1 MAYKKSYLSLMIL
14 TALFLF
20 PVSVIAASLKV
31 SWNANTDSD
40 LAGYKVYYGTTSGT
54 YSDIVNVGNA
64 TSYTIPSLS
73 TGKTYYVAVTA
84 YDTSSNES
92 EKSTEM
98 SAYVPVPD
106 TTAPTG
112 SIVINAGAATT
123 PTRSVTLTLSATDA
137 SGVAAMKISNDG
149 TTWSDEC
156 TFSTSQAWVLTSGDG
171 LKTVYAMFKDT
182 AGNWSSAV
190 SDTISLGLDSDGDG
204 LTDAWEVANGLDATY
219 AYDAGLDSDG
229 DGFTNIE
236 EYYNGTDPQNVSD
249 TAPSV
254 SAGGN
259 QQSDPTRI
267 YLKGTASDPNGLTLT
282 YAWTQVSGPATVT
295 LVNANTLN
303 ANFLAVKAGVYRFM
317 LTCSN
322 GRSSTSSTVDI
333 TINNVAPTVSAGND
347 VTIKAGQTISITA
360 SGADANNDTL
370 TYAWTFVEG
379 PSISLPA
386 LNSQTLSMTP
396 QNPGSY
402 RFSVK
407 CYDGVNYSAS
417 DEVTVT
423 VNAVNSAPT
432 ANAGPDQTVQLGSV
446 VTLDG
451 SASSDPDNNQ
461 LTYKWSQLSG
471 PQITSASNVYT
482 ANPSFTAYSTGTYVI
497 QLIVNDGTVDST
509 ADTVTVTVVSA
520 NNAPSADAGD
530 DCTVNVGTLV
540 TLDAS
545 GSVDPDGNTLSYK
558 WSQVSGASVTLSS
571 TTAMKPTFT
580 PTVAGVLEFKVVV
593 SDGQAQSEDTVQVT
607 VNSTNHVPVA
617 NAGTGIA
624 ATVGQTVT
632 LDGSASSDADGN
644 ALTYAWSQTAGT
656 VVSLTNP
663 NSAKPSFV
671 PLVAGTYTFALTVSD
686 GKATSAPAS
695 VTVSV
700 QAASTVS
707 IQPLSPAN
715 GSTVSTRPTIKWS
728 ATNLTTFTLYAKV
741 GSGSSYSKMYSGTA
755 TSYTVS
761 SSLWSMFVPSKS
773 TVYWYVVG
781 ANSSKQVTSAVFYFK
796 KK

>member
-1 MAYKKSYLSLMIL
+1 MAYKKSFLSLMIL
-14 TALFLF
+14 TMLFLF
-20 PVSVIAASLKV
+20 PMSVIAASLKI

-40 LAGYKVYYGTTSGT
+40 LSGYKVYYGTTSGT
-54 YSDIVNVGNA
+54 YATTVNVGNA
-64 TSYTIPSLS
+64 TTYTIPSLS
-73 TGKTYYVAVTA
+73 TGKTYYAAITA
-84 YDTSSNES
+84 YDTSANES
-92 EKSTEM
+92 VKSSEV
-98 SAYVPVPD
+98 SAYIPVPD

-112 SIVINAGAATT
+112 SIVINAGAALTS
-123 PTRSVTLTLSATDA
+123 TRSVTLTLSASDA
-137 SGVAAMKISNDG
+137 SGVTGMKISNDG
-149 TTWSDEC
+149 TSWSDEC
-156 TFSTSQAWVLTSGDG
+156 TFSTSQTWVLTTDDG
-171 LKTVYAMFKDT
+171 LKTVYAMFKDS

-190 SDTISLGLDSDGDG
+190 SDTINFGLDSDGDG
-204 LTDAWEVANGLDATY
+204 LTDAWEIASGLDKTNAD
-219 AYDAGLDSDG
+219 DAGLDSDS

-236 EYYNGTDPQNVSD
+236 EYYNGTDPQDPYD
-249 TAPSV
+249 TAPTL
-254 SAGGN
+254 SAGSN

-267 YLKGTASDPNGLTLT
+267 YLSGSTTDPNGLTLT
-282 YAWTQVSGPATVT
+282 YAWTQVSGTAVT

-322 GRSSTSSTVDI
+322 SKGSSSSTVDI

-347 VTIKAGQTISITA
+347 ITINAGQKLSLTA
-360 SGADANNDTL
+360 SGADANSDSL
-370 TYAWTFVEG
+370 TYTWTFGEG

-386 LNSQTLSMTP
+386 MTTQALSLTP
-396 QNPGSY
+396 QNAGSY
-402 RFSVK
+402 KFSVK

-432 ANAGPDQTVQLGSV
+432 ANAGIDRTVQLGSV
-446 VTLDG
+446 VTMDG
-451 SASSDPDNNQ
+451 SDSSDPNNNT

-471 PQITSASNVYT
+471 PQISSCSNLYT
-482 ANPSFTAYSTGTYVI
+482 ASPSFTANYTGAYVI

-509 ADTVTVTVVSA
+509 ADTVTITVVSG

-530 DCTVNVGTLV
+530 DSTVNVGTLV
-540 TLDAS
+540 ALDAS
-545 GSVDPDGNTLSYK
+545 GSLDPDGDALSYT
-558 WSQVSGASVTLSS
+558 WSQVSGATVSLTGSTSVR
-571 TTAMKPTFT
+571 PTFT

-617 NAGTGIA
+617 NAGSGIA
-624 ATVGQTVT
+624 AMVGQTVT

-644 ALTYAWSQTAGT
+644 ALTYAWAQTAGT

-671 PLVAGTYTFALTVSD
+671 PTAAGSYTFELKVSD
-686 GKATSAPAS
+686 GKATSAAAS

-700 QAASTVS
+700 QSTTVS
-707 IQPLSPAN
+707 IQPLSPTN
-715 GSTVSTRPTIKWS
+715 GTTISTRPTIKWS
-728 ATNLTTFTLYAKV
+728 AQNLTTFTLYAKV
-741 GSGSSYSKMYSGTA
+741 GSGSYSKMYSGTA
-755 TSYTVS
+755 KSYSVS
-761 SSLWSMFVPSKS
+761 SSLWSLFVPSKA

-781 ANSSKQVTSAVFYFK
+781 ANSSQKVTSAVFNFK
-796 KK
+796 KQ